1 MRRRSGYHSP
11 QFLSVNNYRLWT
23 NLMLFVWLLEWFLRD
38 ENHGLTD
45 GEEKL
50 ILCRSYT
57 SSSVNRIQSLN
68 AAKIGISFPSVLVC
82 QQLSIVNK
90 LNAVCL
96 VAWVVF
102 TWRHLQKKSITTA
115 FRIITLCIWSKHRHV
130 TLCHAMPRHV
140 KNKLWTHWLSKTEPS
155 KLCLYLSHLD
165 WKMAND
171 LWQRTFSGSKDLYAV
186 SKFYQWTML

>member
-57 SSSVNRIQSLN
+57 SSSVNGIQSLN

-102 TWRHLQKKSITTA
+102 TWRKSWVNRWRRKTDFMSIVYIIICKWNSITKCGED
-115 FRIITLCIWSKHRHV
+115 RDII
-130 TLCHAMPRHV
+130 P
-140 KNKLWTHWLSKTEPS
+140 LSS
-155 KLCLYLSHLD
+155 CLSTTID
-165 WKMAND
+165 CE
-171 LWQRTFSGSKDLYAV
+171 QT
-186 SKFYQWTML
+186 

>member
-1 MRRRSGYHSP
+1 
-11 QFLSVNNYRLWT
+11 
-23 NLMLFVWLLEWFLRD
+23 MLFVWLLEWFLRD
-38 ENHGLTD
+38 KNHGLTD

-96 VAWVVF
+96 VA
-102 TWRHLQKKSITTA
+102 
-115 FRIITLCIWSKHRHV
+115 
-130 TLCHAMPRHV
+130 
-140 KNKLWTHWLSKTEPS
+140 
-155 KLCLYLSHLD
+155 
-165 WKMAND
+165 
-171 LWQRTFSGSKDLYAV
+171 
-186 SKFYQWTML
+186 